1 MPHCSST
8 PRRRPL
14 TMPLT
19 SFEERAL
26 PLGAWVILDRFV
38 GHNSLFG
45 FRSVQSGLRTVRR
58 NTQLT
63 GGNLG
68 CVMRN
73 S

>member
-38 GHNSLFG
+38 GHKLTTPCLG
-45 FRSVQSGLRTVRR
+45 SVAYKVGYEQCDETHSS
-58 NTQLT
+58 Q
-63 GGNLG
+63 GGTWDA
-68 CVMRN
+68 